1 MTNMRYVVVLV
12 RVMLMMGLV
21 RVIFMV
27 WSWSSGHGRP
37 GQGDIVHGHF
47 ESGHG
52 GSGHPLG
59 DDYDGECGLW

>member
-1 MTNMRYVVVLV
+1 
-12 RVMLMMGLV
+12 MMGLV

-59 DDYDGECGLW
+59 DDYDGEGGLW